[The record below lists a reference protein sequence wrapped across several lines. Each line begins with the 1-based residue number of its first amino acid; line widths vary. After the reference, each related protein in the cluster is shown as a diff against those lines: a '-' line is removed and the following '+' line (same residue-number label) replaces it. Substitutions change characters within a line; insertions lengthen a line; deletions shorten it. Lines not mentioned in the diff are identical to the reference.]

1 MGITEKKEFKFL
13 TTEEVREQKSTM
25 QKIRNVLALG
35 LFSTANAV
43 IVAFIIAH
51 FNLSYLQGLL
61 GLEPELAETIFSYS
75 VAAGSL
81 GFLCTVII
89 GGAFSDDYRSN
100 YGARAP
106 YILAGC
112 SVAGLMLLLTPIF
125 AGGAEKDLM
134 IILFPVCFFLIYV
147 GLGLATSPVGA
158 LLSELFTKEQR
169 GWVGLSLAG
178 FAVFGSLIGLLFFT
192 TVSNFFL
199 EMSSSFQIGIL
210 LEVSFFIFPTIM
222 IIVTGILTFI
232 LVEKANPPF
241 PPLDSVTTDILR
253 TPQYLLVG
261 GSDFG
266 KMFLVQSFWG
276 FAAET
281 VSIYLIIHLTTPN
294 GIPKEEAPL
303 ALLIVGLVSA
313 IMAIPAGFFIQKFG
327 KVKTGILGSLLYSI
341 FCILL
346 SGMEIGNYYAFLL
359 IVVAI
364 GGFGAVFI
372 EAVRVSL
379 PADLVPEGK
388 EAQFMGINKFGAFW
402 TQPIVALLGGFVLTT
417 FSYLSFSPTAIMF
430 LLAGIANLIATV
442 LLFLI
447 TYEKMVREEYQKFY
461 KRYLTFR
468 GFFEEKMD
476 KFVDR
481 IL

>member
-1 MGITEKKEFKFL
+1 MIVTERKEYKFL
-13 TTEEVREQKSTM
+13 TTEEVREQRSTI
-25 QKIRNVLALG
+25 QKVRNVLALG

-43 IVAFIIAH
+43 IVSFIIAH

-61 GLEPELAETIFSYS
+61 GVEPRLADFIFSMS
-75 VAAGSL
+75 VSAGSL
-81 GFLCTVII
+81 AFLCTVIV
-89 GGAFSDDYRSN
+89 GGAFSDDYRSS
-100 YGARAP
+100 YGSRVP

-112 SVAGLMLLLTPIF
+112 LVAGLMLLLTPIF
-125 AGGAEKDLM
+125 AGGADKDLM

-178 FAVFGSLIGLLFFT
+178 FAVMGSLIGLVFFT
-192 TVSNFFL
+192 AVSDFFL

-210 LEVSFFIFPTIM
+210 LEVSFFIFPALM
-222 IIVTGILTFI
+222 IIVTGFLIFI

-253 TPQYLLVG
+253 TPQYLLIG

-276 FAAET
+276 FATQT
-281 VSIYLIIHLTTPN
+281 VSIYLVIHLTAPS
-294 GIPKEEAPL
+294 GIPKEQAPL
-303 ALLIVGLVSA
+303 TLLVIGLVSA
-313 IMAIPAGFFIQKFG
+313 IMAIPAGFFIQKYG
-327 KVKTGILGSLLYSI
+327 KVKTGILGSLLYSV

-346 SGMEIGNYYAFLL
+346 AGMEIGNYYRFLL
-359 IVVAI
+359 VIVAI
-364 GGFGAVFI
+364 GGFGAVFV
-372 EAVRVSL
+372 EAVRISL

-388 EAQFMGINKFGAFW
+388 EAQFMGINEFGTFW

-417 FSYLSFSPTAIMF
+417 FSYLSFLPTAIMF
-430 LLAGIANLIATV
+430 LLAGIANLIATL

-447 TYEKMVREEYQKFY
+447 TYEKLVREEYQKFY
-461 KRYLTFR
+461 KRYLNFR
-468 GFFEEKMD
+468 GFFEDKMETL
-476 KFVDR
+476 VDG